1 MGDCGMRNFTP
12 DVVWLDT
19 NLLLPYELNSKTH
32 PPDQVARL
40 AKNME
45 KFGFDIPIMADQHY
59 TIISGHGRL
68 LAAKKLRMEKV
79 PVIVRYDLTPEEV
92 QIRRLNDNS
101 LALSGFNIDLLLP
114 EINEMV
120 ELGIDQ
126 ETLGFPPGYLD
137 KLKADLEG
145 ELRPKNEK
153 HLEKDLSEQAEK
165 EYIIAC
171 KCKDESELKS
181 LYDELVERGYEIKIF
196 N

>member
-1 MGDCGMRNFTP
+1 MGDCGVKNFTP
-12 DVVWLDT
+12 DVVWIDT
-19 NLLLPYELNSKTH
+19 DLLLPYELNSKTH

-45 KFGFDIPIMADQHY
+45 KFGFDIPIMTDQHY

-101 LALSGFNIDLLLP
+101 LALSEFNIDLLLP

-153 HLEKDLSEQAEK
+153 HDKKELSDNPEK
-165 EYIIAC
+165 EFILAI
-171 KCKDESELKS
+171 KCRDEGEMKQ
-181 LYDELVERGYEIKIF
+181 LYDELVERAFEIKIF